1 MAAQKGKDV
10 LVKIGAAPTGAA
22 SADSYTTVAGLR
34 STSIALN
41 DEPVDITN
49 KDSAGARTLLAGAG
63 VNSISVTG
71 SGVFLDSASEATLRT
86 AMGATDFH
94 NFEVIIP
101 SFGTYQGEFMLAT
114 LSYSGEHNGESNYD
128 FTLESSGTITYT
140 AA

>member
-63 VNSISVTG
+63 VNSISVPG

-94 NFEVIIP
+94 NFEVVIP
-101 SFGTYQGEFMLAT
+101 DFGTYQGEFMLAT
-114 LSYSGEHNGESNYD
+114 LSYSGEYNGESNYD
-128 FTLESSGTITYT
+128 FTLESSGTIAYT